1 MRGLFGIV
9 GLLLV
14 VLVVALLMRRQL
26 SAEGPKAASLAP
38 AAQEARQLQEVQRS
52 VDDAATEARRRID
65 AAEKAE

>member
-26 SAEGPKAASLAP
+26 SAEGPKAAVLAP
-38 AAQEARQLQEVQRS
+38 AAQEARQIQEVRRS
-52 VDDAATEARRRID
+52 VDDAAAEARRRID